1 MANVSYWQASWVSME
16 GYPMSPGDVHYW
28 EASPL
33 GYLEAWSV
41 TAVPIAGGEDPT
53 AILGVEDVRVIADA
67 SGSRGFLFNVK
78 NVGDFLHRRLWHELW
93 YHYSIKG
100 EKNET
105 ICPSRRNRGDSLHSH
120 RQRAEAISR
129 DADTEGWSVGRRGR
143 GHGN

>member
-1 MANVSYWQASWVSME
+1 MPDICLPRADRDFPKATSKEYARFEGEKASATQKEVSMASVSYWQASWVSME

-53 AILGVEDVRVIADA
+53 AILSVEDVRVIADA

-78 NVGDFLHRRLWHELW
+78 NVGTSYIDGYGMNF
-93 YHYSIKG
+93 SI
-100 EKNET
+100 
-105 ICPSRRNRGDSLHSH
+105 
-120 RQRAEAISR
+120 ISQ
-129 DADTEGWSVGRRGR
+129 
-143 GHGN
+143 

>member
-53 AILGVEDVRVIADA
+53 AILSVEGVRVIADA
-67 SGSRGFLFNVK
+67 SGSRGFLFNIK
-78 NVGDFLHRRLWHELW
+78 NVGTSYIDGYGMNF
-93 YHYSIKG
+93 SIV
-100 EKNET
+100 
-105 ICPSRRNRGDSLHSH
+105 S
-120 RQRAEAISR
+120 Q
-129 DADTEGWSVGRRGR
+129 
-143 GHGN
+143 

>member
-1 MANVSYWQASWVSME
+1 MLGRSDVRRLPKKAIFGVYGLKRSRRRLSATQKEVSMANVSYWQASWVSME

-67 SGSRGFLFNVK
+67 SGSRGFLFSVK
-78 NVGDFLHRRLWHELW
+78 NVGTSYIDGYGMNF
-93 YHYSIKG
+93 SIV
-100 EKNET
+100 
-105 ICPSRRNRGDSLHSH
+105 S
-120 RQRAEAISR
+120 Q
-129 DADTEGWSVGRRGR
+129 
-143 GHGN
+143 

>member
-1 MANVSYWQASWVSME
+1 MPDICLPRADRDFPKATSKEYARFEGEKASATQKEVSMASWVSME

-53 AILGVEDVRVIADA
+53 AILSVEDVRVIADA

-78 NVGDFLHRRLWHELW
+78 NVGTSYIDGYGMNF
-93 YHYSIKG
+93 SI
-100 EKNET
+100 
-105 ICPSRRNRGDSLHSH
+105 
-120 RQRAEAISR
+120 ISQ
-129 DADTEGWSVGRRGR
+129 
-143 GHGN
+143 